1 MLLDWDK
8 LSETELKRLVSQLE
22 KTRNDLRYIRTS
34 IFRDFFHFRRL
45 CKNIIL
51 IRVKTEPSIT
61 INSQHKS
68 KLSKKRKFIFYNC
81 TYIFPFVT
89 KLFVYCLLTIVNYLV
104 KSRIK

>member
-51 IRVKTEPSIT
+51 MCK
-61 INSQHKS
+61 N
-68 KLSKKRKFIFYNC
+68 
-81 TYIFPFVT
+81 TYIIPLVT
-89 KLFVYCLLTIVNYLV
+89 ILFVYSLHTIVNYLV
-104 KSRIK
+104 KLRIK